1 MTTYRALSEERIVG
15 TLEKLRDRIAERF
28 PESGLRRV
36 ADELL
41 AVGEE
46 VSDCVAYIRAPNWPI
61 RIAVGLAIAGM
72 VTVLVA
78 AVMTLQLPGSARSVA
93 EVIPLIE
100 AGINDIVFFGI
111 AVFFLLT
118 IEARLKRRR
127 ALGVIHQLRSLAHVV
142 DMHQLTKDP
151 ERLLSSEPATPS
163 SPERTMTTPEL
174 GRYLDYCSELLSLS
188 SKVAA
193 LYVQHFNDPVV
204 LGAVNEIESLATG
217 FSGKVWQK
225 ITMLHRA
232 GPPSDTAHST
242 DHGV

>member
-1 MTTYRALSEERIVG
+1 MTSYRALSEERIVS

-61 RIAVGLAIAGM
+61 RIAVGLVISGMFAILI
-72 VTVLVA
+72 V
-78 AVMTLQLPGSARSVA
+78 AVMTLQLPGAARGLA

-118 IEARLKRRR
+118 VEARLKRRR

-151 ERLLSSEPATPS
+151 ERVLSSEPSTPS

-174 GRYLDYCSELLSLS
+174 GRYLDYCSELLSVISKLS
-188 SKVAA
+188 A
-193 LYVQHFNDPVV
+193 LLIQHFNDEV
-204 LGAVNEIESLATG
+204 LLAAVNEIEGLTTG
-217 FSGKVWQK
+217 LSGKIWQK
-225 ITMLHRA
+225 IQLLKRA
-232 GPPSDTAHST
+232 PGA
-242 DHGV
+242 

>member
-1 MTTYRALSEERIVG
+1 MTTYRALSEERIVS

-61 RIAVGLAIAGM
+61 RIAVGLVISGMFAILI
-72 VTVLVA
+72 V
-78 AVMTLQLPGSARSVA
+78 AVMTLQLPGAARGLA

-118 IEARLKRRR
+118 VEARLKRRR

-151 ERLLSSEPATPS
+151 ERVLSSEPSTPS

-174 GRYLDYCSELLSLS
+174 GRYLDYCSELLSVISKLS
-188 SKVAA
+188 A
-193 LYVQHFNDPVV
+193 LLIQHFNDEV
-204 LGAVNEIESLATG
+204 LLAAVNEIESLTTG
-217 FSGKVWQK
+217 LSVKIWQK
-225 ITMLHRA
+225 IQLLKRA
-232 GPPSDTAHST
+232 PGA
-242 DHGV
+242 